1 MRVVPNLDEPVLA
14 SPSGGR
20 VGPCAKA
27 LGVTFGFSVREH
39 SLRIQ
44 PQSAIALS
52 LLSLSLLGGCTQGA
66 YPPGPG
72 YPAGNPWGPA
82 APPNIAPLEA
92 QVTELQRRVQLLDED
107 NRQLQTQLA
116 QSEQQ
121 SLVYRDEVNLM
132 RQQLA
137 DTAERLEQARIAA
150 NQTQQNFQGLQAST
164 QFRGGATL
172 EANTNLQQIAD
183 AMRSTGLPVVY
194 EADAARVLVPSDQLF
209 QPGTAQLL
217 PQAAGLLAPVAAQI
231 VRLAPRQRIGVEGF
245 TDDAPLYGGQFSS
258 AHQLTSAQALAVFEL
273 LAERGGI
280 ARQQMVT
287 TGHGASSPRQPNQ
300 TAAGRSANRRIEIVI
315 YPGLSPSAA
324 TR

>member
-1 MRVVPNLDEPVLA
+1 MRVVRNLDEPMLA
-14 SPSGGR
+14 SSAGGR
-20 VGPCAKA
+20 TWRLTAA
-27 LGVTFGFSVREH
+27 LS
-39 SLRIQ
+39 IQ
-44 PQSAIALS
+44 PLAGLAVS
-52 LLSLSLLGGCTQGA
+52 LLFLAALAGCTHRA
-66 YPPGPG
+66 YPLGPG

-82 APPNIAPLEA
+82 APPNVSPLEA

-150 NQTQQNFQGLQAST
+150 DQSQQHFKGLQAST

-172 EANTNLQQIAD
+172 EANTNLRQIAE
-183 AMRSTGLPVVY
+183 AMRASGLPVVY
-194 EADAARVLVPSDQLF
+194 EGDAARVLVPTDQLF

-217 PQAAGLLAPVAAQI
+217 PQASGLLTPIATQI

-258 AHQLTSAQALAVFEL
+258 PHQLTSAQALSVFEL

-280 ARQQMVT
+280 AREQMTT

-315 YPGLSPSAA
+315 YPS
-324 TR
+324 TM